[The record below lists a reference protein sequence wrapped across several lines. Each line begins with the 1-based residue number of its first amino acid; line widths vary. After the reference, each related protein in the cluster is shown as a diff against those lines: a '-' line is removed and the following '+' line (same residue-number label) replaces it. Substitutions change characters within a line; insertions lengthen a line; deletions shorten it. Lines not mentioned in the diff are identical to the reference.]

1 MNNHPIL
8 FYSYNHSAAKANF
21 YLNTDK
27 INVIYQK
34 PNFLINRQV
43 VQFRFSD
50 TIFHLVSILN
60 LHVYLNTH
68 DKLLVSKL

>member
-8 FYSYNHSAAKANF
+8 FYSYNQSAAKANF

-34 PNFLINRQV
+34 PNFSNKQAGRAV
-43 VQFRFSD
+43 PFSLMA
-50 TIFHLVSILN
+50 TFHLVSI
-60 LHVYLNTH
+60 
-68 DKLLVSKL
+68 

>member
-34 PNFLINRQV
+34 PNFSNKQAGRAV
-43 VQFRFSD
+43 PFF
-50 TIFHLVSILN
+50 
-60 LHVYLNTH
+60 
-68 DKLLVSKL
+68 